1 LLHWLDRRVV
11 QVSAS
16 ARKIFQENVPET
28 AFITLTFEGGAMS
41 NIQVSW
47 LAPRKVRQMIVVG
60 SRRMISYDD
69 TLADEPVRLYD
80 RGMEFST
87 PESFGEYQLTYR
99 SGDVVIPRVE
109 PAEPLALELQDFSR
123 AILTGA
129 KPVSH
134 AQLGVDVVAAMEG
147 IELSLLRDGEPITL
161 DTALPAAAVA

>member
-1 LLHWLDRRVV
+1 MHWLDRPVV

-16 ARKIFQENVPET
+16 ARNIFQENVPET
-28 AFITLTFEGGAMS
+28 AFITLTFDGGTTA

-47 LAPRKVRQMIVVG
+47 LAPRKVRQMMIVG

-69 TLADEPVRLYD
+69 TLSDEPVRLYD

-99 SGDVVIPRVE
+99 SGDVIIPRVE
-109 PAEPLALELQDFSR
+109 PAEPLALELQDFAR
-123 AILTGA
+123 AMLTGS

-134 AQLGVDVVAAMEG
+134 AQLGVDVVTAMEAV
-147 IELSLLRDGEPITL
+147 EMSLMSGGAPV
-161 DTALPAAAVA
+161 ALTGAPEAAVA